1 MAPRNLGGE
10 ITSLLT
16 SSLKLLT
23 CLSGVV
29 DPGFKIYGLTNVR
42 VVDASMI
49 PLTTG
54 VAIQSTVY
62 AIAEKVGL
70 YLDLV
75 ALARSDWA
83 ASPGRRYTQKRVGS
97 RVDKVGPAFPFRY
110 RSKYHWLGKRR
121 GTTVFLLWLIESRT

>member
-10 ITSLLT
+10 IILTRTLSLT
-16 SSLKLLT
+16 LLT

-29 DPGFKIYGLTNVR
+29 DPRFKIYGLTNVR
-42 VVDASMI
+42 VVDASVI

-70 YLDLV
+70 YLDQMTGSDQV
-75 ALARSDWA
+75 AS
-83 ASPGRRYTQKRVGS
+83 SGRGYLQKRVGS
-97 RVDKVGPAFPFRY
+97 RVVGRKRRALPPKIQ
-110 RSKYHWLGKRR
+110 SKYQWP
-121 GTTVFLLWLIESRT
+121 